1 MILPNFLVI
10 GAAKAGTSSLWYY
23 LNQHPQIYMTPR
35 KETGF
40 FAFEGVDLDFQG
52 PGDQEKNKLPINNL
66 DIYLEQFE
74 DLKNEIAIGE
84 ACTDYIYVPKAPEKI
99 HYYIPDVKLIAILRN
114 PVDRAFS
121 QFLGNLRRG
130 VEPLKDFSKVLK
142 QENKRIADN
151 WHCRWHY
158 LERGFYYKQLKPYFE
173 KFDKS
178 QIKIYIYDNWKDH
191 QVETL
196 QDIYE
201 FINVDASFS
210 TDTSKKL
217 HTAPKKILKNQAL
230 NKLLTNSN
238 PLKYSLRLFM
248 PKKIRQQVKTTIN
261 DKNQA
266 ELSLSKEMKQQLI
279 EVYREDIIKLQDL
292 LNCDLSQWLKVG
304 T

>member
-40 FAFEGVDLDFQG
+40 FAFKGADLDFQG
-52 PGDQEKNKLPINNL
+52 PGDQEENKLPINNL

-74 DLKNEIAIGE
+74 GLKNEIAIGE
-84 ACTDYIYVPKAPEKI
+84 ACTDYIYIPKAPERI

-121 QFLGNLRRG
+121 QFLGNLNRG
-130 VEPLKDFSKVLK
+130 VEPLKDFSKALK

-158 LERGFYYKQLKPYFE
+158 RERGFYYKQLKPYFE
-173 KFDKS
+173 
-178 QIKIYIYDNWKDH
+178 
-191 QVETL
+191 TL
-196 QDIYE
+196 QEIYQ
-201 FINVDASFS
+201 FINVDVNFT

-230 NKLLTNSN
+230 NELLTNSN
-238 PLKYSLRLFM
+238 PLKSSLKLFI

-266 ELSLSKEMKQQLI
+266 ELSLSKEMRQQLI
-279 EVYREDIIKLQDL
+279 EIYREDIIKLQDL
-292 LNCDLSQWLKVG
+292 LNCDLSQWLK
-304 T
+304 TET